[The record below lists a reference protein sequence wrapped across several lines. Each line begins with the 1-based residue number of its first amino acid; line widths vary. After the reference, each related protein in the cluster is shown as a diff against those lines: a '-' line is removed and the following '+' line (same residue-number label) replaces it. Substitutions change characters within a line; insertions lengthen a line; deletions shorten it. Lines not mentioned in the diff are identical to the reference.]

1 MEEIIADKILITS
14 VYNQRF
20 LHLKFLNPSWFL
32 IPGER
37 NIDKQN
43 TNWNMDSRKGLCNKR
58 DLWSIFLFII
68 FKLLTSV
75 QFYKN
80 SKHIIFT
87 LISPPHTSLAYLNV
101 I

>member
-1 MEEIIADKILITS
+1 MEEIIADKILIRS

-20 LHLKFLNPSWFL
+20 LQLKFLNTSWLL

-58 DLWSIFLFII
+58 HLWRIFFFI

-80 SKHIIFT
+80 PKHIIFT